1 MIMLKLQDRL
11 EGAINKR
18 GIFTGYF
25 KNTKGVMTKGARE
38 ETDNINWSEHF
49 SGKETYG
56 LSPVRILQDE
66 NGSKGLCRWIGFDMD
81 VEDEPE
87 DFCKAIFKYIT

>member
-25 KNTKGVMTKGARE
+25 K
-38 ETDNINWSEHF
+38 IL
-49 SGKETYG
+49 KE
-56 LSPVRILQDE
+56 
-66 NGSKGLCRWIGFDMD
+66 
-81 VEDEPE
+81 
-87 DFCKAIFKYIT
+87 